1 MQLIKK
7 LGIVQNKIKFKFYKM
22 LRFKYLLLAVFF
34 CSCSIFAHAQEKIT
48 LDEAIEIALS
58 ESNTVK
64 IADMTIEKTGYAK
77 KGAYSALYPNVSV
90 SGNYQR
96 TLKKQVMVMEMGG
109 NSMSIEVGTSNNVSA
124 GVTAAMPLVNA
135 QLWQSLKL
143 SALDVELAIE
153 QARSSKISLVSQV
166 KQSFYAVLLA
176 KEAYNV
182 YKEVYDN
189 AQKNFEDVEKKYK
202 VGKASEF
209 DYLRAKVNV
218 NNAEPEVFSA
228 ENAVVLAIWQLKAIM
243 GIDLNTELDVEGALS
258 DYVSEVVAVVQETDS
273 TSFEN
278 NTNLLQLRLQDEMLT
293 NTIKMTKFQ
302 YIPTL
307 SASFAYNY
315 NAMGNTFDMSWNPY
329 SVVALSLNVPIF
341 SGFSKRNSIREYQKT
356 QDILRLSIEDTE
368 RNLNIAMGNYI
379 DKMNTSV
386 KRYTAAESTLEMAQK
401 SYNISEKM
409 YEVGKATLVELND
422 AQLALT
428 QAQLTMSQ
436 AIYQYMTNKAA
447 IDELMGVEY
456 ISEKTNE

>member
-1 MQLIKK
+1 MQFEESHIIFIK
-7 LGIVQNKIKFKFYKM
+7 NKQKNIHKM
-22 LRFKYLLLAVFF
+22 LKFNHLLLTIVF
-34 CSCSIFAHAQEKIT
+34 CVCGMISHAQNKIT

-58 ESNTVK
+58 ESNTIK
-64 IADMTIEKTGYAK
+64 IAEMTIEKTGYAQ
-77 KGAYSALYPNVSV
+77 KGAYSALYPNISA
-90 SGNYQR
+90 SGSYQR
-96 TLKKQVMVMEMGG
+96 TLKKQVMSMEFMGEEQ
-109 NSMSIEVGTSNNVSA
+109 SFPVGTNNNVSA
-124 GVTAAMPLVNA
+124 GLSAAMPLVNA

-153 QARSSKISLVSQV
+153 QARSSRISMVSQV
-166 KQSFYAVLLA
+166 KQAFYAVLLA

-209 DYLRAKVNV
+209 EYLRAKVNA
-218 NNAEPEVFSA
+218 NNAEPEVYSA

-243 GIDLNTELDVEGALS
+243 GVDLATEIDVIGALS
-258 DYVSEVVAVVQETDS
+258 DYANEMTVSLASSETV
-273 TSFEN
+273 SFEN
-278 NTNLLQLRLQDEMLT
+278 NTNLLQLQLQDEMLSR
-293 NTIKMTKFQ
+293 TIKMTKYQ

-307 SASFAYNY
+307 SASFSYNY
-315 NAMGNTFDMSWNPY
+315 MAMGNTFDMNWNPY
-329 SVVALSLNVPIF
+329 SIVALSLNIPIF
-341 SGFSKRNSIREYQKT
+341 DGFAKHNNIRQYQKT
-356 QDILRLSIEDTE
+356 QDILRLNIEDVE
-368 RNLNIAMGNYI
+368 RNLNIALENYR

-386 KRYTAAESTLEMAQK
+386 KRYTAAETTLEMAQK

-409 YEVGKATLVELND
+409 YELGKATLVELND
-422 AQLALT
+422 AQVALT

-456 ISEKTNE
+456 VKESK

>member
-1 MQLIKK
+1 M
-7 LGIVQNKIKFKFYKM
+7 FKTNH
-22 LRFKYLLLAVFF
+22 LLLTILLCI
-34 CSCSIFAHAQEKIT
+34 CSFTIHAQEKIT
-48 LDEAIEIALS
+48 LEEAIEIALS
-58 ESNTVK
+58 ESNTIK

-77 KGAYSALYPNVSV
+77 KGAYSALYPNISAT
-90 SGNYQR
+90 GNYQR
-96 TLKKQVMVMEMGG
+96 TLKKQVMAMEMAGQA
-109 NSMSIEVGTSNNVSA
+109 MEIEVGMSNNVSA

-189 AQKNFEDVEKKYK
+189 AQKNFEDVEKKYN

-209 DYLRAKVNV
+209 EYLRAKVNV
-218 NNAEPEVFSA
+218 NNAEPEVFNA
-228 ENAVVLAIWQLKAIM
+228 ESSVELAIWQLKAIM
-243 GIDLNTELDVEGALS
+243 GIDLNTELDVEGELKDYTEELIVMTLAAS
-258 DYVSEVVAVVQETDS
+258 DTV
-273 TSFEN
+273 SFEN
-278 NTNLLQLRLQDEMLT
+278 NTNLLQLRLQDEMLSQ
-293 NTIKMTKFQ
+293 TIKMTKFQ

-329 SVVALSLNVPIF
+329 SVVALSLNIPIF
-341 SGFSKRNSIREYQKT
+341 DGFSKRNNIRQYKKT
-356 QDILRLSIEDTE
+356 QDILRLNIEDTE
-368 RNLNIAMGNYI
+368 RNLNIALENYR
-379 DKMNTSV
+379 DQMNTSV
-386 KRYTAAESTLEMAQK
+386 KRFTAAEATLEMAQK
-401 SYNISEKM
+401 SYDISEKM

-436 AIYQYMTNKAA
+436 AIYQFMINKAS
-447 IDELMGVEY
+447 IEELMGVEY
-456 ISEKTNE
+456 ITEEKQEVEKQ

>member
-1 MQLIKK
+1 
-7 LGIVQNKIKFKFYKM
+7 M
-22 LRFKYLLLAVFF
+22 LRNNRLLLAVFL
-34 CSCSIFAHAQEKIT
+34 CLSSVLIHAQEKIT
-48 LDEAIEIALS
+48 LDEAINIALS
-58 ESNTVK
+58 ESNTIK
-64 IADMTIEKTGYAK
+64 IADMTIEKTGYAQ
-77 KGAYSALYPNVSV
+77 KGAYSALYPNVSA

-109 NSMSIEVGTSNNVSA
+109 QAMSIEVGTNNNVTA

-143 SALDVELAIE
+143 SALDVELAVE

-166 KQSFYAVLLA
+166 KQAFYAVLLA
-176 KEAYNV
+176 KEAYDV

-189 AQKNFEDVEKKYK
+189 AQKNFEDIEKKYN

-209 DYLRAKVNV
+209 EYLRAKVNV
-218 NNAEPEVFSA
+218 NNSEPEVYSA

-243 GIDLNTELDVEGALS
+243 GIDLATELDVEGKLS
-258 DYVSEVVAVVQETDS
+258 DYTEELIAS
-273 TSFEN
+273 TLSANDTVSFEN
-278 NTNLLQLRLQDEMLT
+278 NTNLLQLRLQDEMLSH
-293 NTIKMTKFQ
+293 TIKMTKFQ

-315 NAMGNTFDMSWNPY
+315 MAMGNSFDMNWNPY
-329 SVVALSLNVPIF
+329 SVVALSLNIPIF
-341 SGFSKRNSIREYQKT
+341 DGFSKRNNIRQYQKT

-368 RNLNIAMGNYI
+368 RNLNIALENYR

-409 YEVGKATLVELND
+409 YELGKATLVELND

-456 ISEKTNE
+456 ITEENNSDKQ

>member
-1 MQLIKK
+1 ML
-7 LGIVQNKIKFKFYKM
+7 KFKQ
-22 LRFKYLLLAVFF
+22 LLLFIVLLSGSVFLN
-34 CSCSIFAHAQEKIT
+34 AQEKIT

-58 ESNTVK
+58 ESNTIK

-77 KGAYSALYPNVSV
+77 KGAYSALYPNISAT
-90 SGNYQR
+90 GNYQR

-109 NSMSIEVGTSNNVSA
+109 QAMSIEVGTSNNVTA

-166 KQSFYAVLLA
+166 KQAFYAVLLA
-176 KEAYNV
+176 KEAYDV

-189 AQKNFEDVEKKYK
+189 AQKNFEDIEKKYN

-209 DYLRAKVNV
+209 EFLRAKVNM

-228 ENAVVLAIWQLKAIM
+228 ENAVILAIWQLKAIM
-243 GIDLNTELDVEGALS
+243 GIDLSTELDVEGELS
-258 DYVSEVVAVVQETDS
+258 DYTEELLASALTANDTVSFD
-273 TSFEN
+273 N
-278 NTNLLQLRLQDEMLT
+278 NTNLIQLRIQDEMLSK
-293 NTIKMTKFQ
+293 TIKMTKFQ

-307 SASFAYNY
+307 SAQFAYNY
-315 NAMGNTFDMSWNPY
+315 NAMGNTFDMNWNPY
-329 SVVALSLNVPIF
+329 SVVALSLNIPIF
-341 SGFSKRNSIREYQKT
+341 DGFSKRNNIRQYKKT
-356 QDILRLSIEDTE
+356 QDILRLNIEDAE
-368 RNLNIAMGNYI
+368 RNLNIALENYR

-409 YEVGKATLVELND
+409 YELGKATLVELND

-436 AIYQYMTNKAA
+436 AIYQFMTNKAA

-456 ISEKTNE
+456 IIEEENNSDNQ

>member
-1 MQLIKK
+1 M
-7 LGIVQNKIKFKFYKM
+7 FKFNH
-22 LRFKYLLLAVFF
+22 LLLTIVF
-34 CSCSIFAHAQEKIT
+34 CACGMISHAQNKIT

-58 ESNTVK
+58 ESNTIK
-64 IADMTIEKTGYAK
+64 IAEMTIEKTGYAQ
-77 KGAYSALYPNVSV
+77 KGAYSALYPNISA
-90 SGNYQR
+90 SGSYQR
-96 TLKKQVMVMEMGG
+96 TLKKQVMSMEFMGEEQ
-109 NSMSIEVGTSNNVSA
+109 SFPVGTNNNVSA
-124 GVTAAMPLVNA
+124 GLSAAMPLVNA

-153 QARSSKISLVSQV
+153 QARSSRISMVSQV
-166 KQSFYAVLLA
+166 KQAFYAVLLA
-176 KEAYNV
+176 KEAYSV

-209 DYLRAKVNV
+209 EYLRAKVNA
-218 NNAEPEVFSA
+218 NNAEPEVYSA

-243 GIDLNTELDVEGALS
+243 GVDLATEIDVIGALS
-258 DYVSEVVAVVQETDS
+258 DYANEMTVSLASSETV
-273 TSFEN
+273 SFEN
-278 NTNLLQLRLQDEMLT
+278 NTNLLQLQLQDEMLSR
-293 NTIKMTKFQ
+293 TIKMTKYQ

-307 SASFAYNY
+307 SASFSYNY
-315 NAMGNTFDMSWNPY
+315 MAMGNTFNMNWNPY
-329 SVVALSLNVPIF
+329 SIVALSLNIPIF
-341 SGFSKRNSIREYQKT
+341 DGFAKHNNIRQYQKT
-356 QDILRLSIEDTE
+356 QDILRLNIEDVE
-368 RNLNIAMGNYI
+368 RNLNIALENYR

-386 KRYTAAESTLEMAQK
+386 KRYTAAETTLEMAQK

-409 YEVGKATLVELND
+409 YELGKATLVELND

-456 ISEKTNE
+456 VRETK

>member
-1 MQLIKK
+1 
-7 LGIVQNKIKFKFYKM
+7 M
-22 LRFKYLLLAVFF
+22 LKTNRLLLTVFL
-34 CSCSIFAHAQEKIT
+34 CLSCIIIHAQEKIS
-48 LDEAIEIALS
+48 LDDAINIALS
-58 ESNTVK
+58 ESNTIK
-64 IADMTIEKTGYAK
+64 IADMTIEKTGYAQ
-77 KGAYSALYPNVSV
+77 KGAYSALYPNVSA

-109 NSMSIEVGTSNNVSA
+109 QAMSIEVGTNNNVTA
-124 GVTAAMPLVNA
+124 GISAAMPLVNA

-143 SALDVELAIE
+143 SALDVELAVE

-166 KQSFYAVLLA
+166 KQAFYAVLLA
-176 KEAYNV
+176 KEAYDV

-189 AQKNFEDVEKKYK
+189 AQKNFEDVEKKYN

-209 DYLRAKVNV
+209 EYLRAKVNV
-218 NNAEPEVFSA
+218 NNSEPEVYSA

-243 GIDLNTELDVEGALS
+243 GIDLATELDVEGKLADYTKELVASALS
-258 DYVSEVVAVVQETDS
+258 ANDTV
-273 TSFEN
+273 SFEN
-278 NTNLLQLRLQDEMLT
+278 NTSLLQLRLQDEMLSH
-293 NTIKMTKFQ
+293 TIKMTKFQ

-315 NAMGNTFDMSWNPY
+315 MAMGNSFDMNWNPY
-329 SVVALSLNVPIF
+329 SVVALSLNIPIF
-341 SGFSKRNSIREYQKT
+341 DGFSKRNNIRQYQKT
-356 QDILRLSIEDTE
+356 QDILRLNIEDTE
-368 RNLNIAMGNYI
+368 RNLNIALENYR

-386 KRYTAAESTLEMAQK
+386 KRYTAAEATLEMAQK

-409 YEVGKATLVELND
+409 YELGKATLVELND

-456 ISEKTNE
+456 STEENNNDNQ

>member
-1 MQLIKK
+1 M
-7 LGIVQNKIKFKFYKM
+7 FKNN
-22 LRFKYLLLAVFF
+22 RLLLAIIF
-34 CSCSIFAHAQEKIT
+34 CVGGVVLSAQQKIT
-48 LDEAIEIALS
+48 LDKAINIALS
-58 ESNTVK
+58 ESNTIK

-77 KGAYSALYPNVSV
+77 KGAYSALYPNISAT
-90 SGNYQR
+90 GNYQR
-96 TLKKQVMVMEMGG
+96 TLKKQVMVMDMGMG
-109 NSMSIEVGTSNNVSA
+109 DPLEIEVGTSNNVSA

-143 SALDVELAIE
+143 SALDVELAVE

-176 KEAYNV
+176 KEAYEV

-189 AQKNFEDVEKKYK
+189 AQKNFEDIEKKYN

-209 DYLRAKVNV
+209 EYLRAKVNV
-218 NNAEPEVFSA
+218 NNAEPEVYSA
-228 ENAVVLAIWQLKAIM
+228 ENAIVLAIWQLKAIM
-243 GIDLNTELDVEGALS
+243 GIDLATELDVEGKLS
-258 DYVSEVVAVVQETDS
+258 DYTDELIAS
-273 TSFEN
+273 TLNANDTVSFEN
-278 NTNLLQLRLQDEMLT
+278 NTNLLQLRLQDEMLSR
-293 NTIKMTKFQ
+293 TIKMTKFQ

-329 SVVALSLNVPIF
+329 SVVALSLNIPIF
-341 SGFSKRNSIREYQKT
+341 DGFSKRNNIRQYKKT
-356 QDILRLSIEDTE
+356 QDILRLNIEDTE
-368 RNLNIAMGNYI
+368 RNLNIALENYR

-386 KRYTAAESTLEMAQK
+386 KRYTAAEATLEMAQK

-409 YEVGKATLVELND
+409 YELGKATLVELND

-456 ISEKTNE
+456 ITEENNSDNQ

>member
-1 MQLIKK
+1 M
-7 LGIVQNKIKFKFYKM
+7 FKTNH
-22 LRFKYLLLAVFF
+22 LLLTILLCI
-34 CSCSIFAHAQEKIT
+34 CSFTIHAQEKIT
-48 LDEAIEIALS
+48 LEEAIEIALS
-58 ESNTVK
+58 ESNTIK

-77 KGAYSALYPNVSV
+77 KGAYSALYPNISAT
-90 SGNYQR
+90 GNYQR
-96 TLKKQVMVMEMGG
+96 TLKKQVMAMEMAGQA
-109 NSMSIEVGTSNNVSA
+109 MEIEVGMSNNVSA

-189 AQKNFEDVEKKYK
+189 AQKNFEDVEKKYN

-209 DYLRAKVNV
+209 EYLRAKVNV
-218 NNAEPEVFSA
+218 NNAEPEVFNA
-228 ENAVVLAIWQLKAIM
+228 ESSVELAIWQLKAIM
-243 GIDLNTELDVEGALS
+243 GIDLNTELDVEGELKDYTEELTVMTLAAS
-258 DYVSEVVAVVQETDS
+258 DTV
-273 TSFEN
+273 SFEN
-278 NTNLLQLRLQDEMLT
+278 NTNLLQLRLQDEMLSR
-293 NTIKMTKFQ
+293 TIKMTKFQ

-307 SASFAYNY
+307 SAQFAYNY

-329 SVVALSLNVPIF
+329 SVVALSLNIPIF
-341 SGFSKRNSIREYQKT
+341 DGFSKRNNIRQYKKT
-356 QDILRLSIEDTE
+356 QDILRLNIEDTE
-368 RNLNIAMGNYI
+368 RNLNIALENYR
-379 DKMNTSV
+379 DQMNTSV
-386 KRYTAAESTLEMAQK
+386 KRFTAAEATLEMAQK
-401 SYNISEKM
+401 SYDISEKM

-436 AIYQYMTNKAA
+436 AIYQFMINKAS
-447 IDELMGVEY
+447 IEELMGVEY
-456 ISEKTNE
+456 ITEEKQEVEKQ

>member
-1 MQLIKK
+1 
-7 LGIVQNKIKFKFYKM
+7 
-22 LRFKYLLLAVFF
+22 
-34 CSCSIFAHAQEKIT
+34 
-48 LDEAIEIALS
+48 
-58 ESNTVK
+58 
-64 IADMTIEKTGYAK
+64 MTIEKTGYAK
-77 KGAYSALYPNVSV
+77 KGAYSALYPNISAT
-90 SGNYQR
+90 GNYQR
-96 TLKKQVMVMEMGG
+96 TLKKQVMAMEMAGQA
-109 NSMSIEVGTSNNVSA
+109 MEIEVGMSNNVSA

-189 AQKNFEDVEKKYK
+189 AQRNFEDVEKKYN

-209 DYLRAKVNV
+209 EYLRAKVNV
-218 NNAEPEVFSA
+218 NNAEPEVFNA
-228 ENAVVLAIWQLKAIM
+228 ESSVELAIWQLKAIM
-243 GIDLNTELDVEGALS
+243 GIDLNTELDVEGELKDYTEELTVMTLAAS
-258 DYVSEVVAVVQETDS
+258 DTV
-273 TSFEN
+273 SFEN
-278 NTNLLQLRLQDEMLT
+278 NTNLLQLRLQDEMLSQ
-293 NTIKMTKFQ
+293 TIKMTKFQ

-329 SVVALSLNVPIF
+329 SVVALSLNIPIF
-341 SGFSKRNSIREYQKT
+341 DGFSKRNNIRQYKKT
-356 QDILRLSIEDTE
+356 QDILRLNIEDTE
-368 RNLNIAMGNYI
+368 RNLNIALENYR
-379 DKMNTSV
+379 DQMNTSV
-386 KRYTAAESTLEMAQK
+386 KRFTAAEATLEMAQK
-401 SYNISEKM
+401 SYDISEKM

-436 AIYQYMTNKAA
+436 AIYQFMINKAS
-447 IDELMGVEY
+447 IEELMGVEY
-456 ISEKTNE
+456 ITEEKQEVEKQ

>member
-1 MQLIKK
+1 M
-7 LGIVQNKIKFKFYKM
+7 FKNN
-22 LRFKYLLLAVFF
+22 RLLLAIIF
-34 CSCSIFAHAQEKIT
+34 CVGGVVLSAQQKIT
-48 LDEAIEIALS
+48 LDEAINIALS
-58 ESNTVK
+58 ESNTIK

-77 KGAYSALYPNVSV
+77 KGAYSALYPNISAT
-90 SGNYQR
+90 GNYQR
-96 TLKKQVMVMEMGG
+96 TLKKQVMVMDMGMG
-109 NSMSIEVGTSNNVSA
+109 DPLEIEVGTSNNVSA

-143 SALDVELAIE
+143 SALDVELAVE

-176 KEAYNV
+176 KEAYEV

-189 AQKNFEDVEKKYK
+189 AQKNFEDIEKKYN

-209 DYLRAKVNV
+209 EYLRAKVNV
-218 NNAEPEVFSA
+218 NNAEPEVYSA
-228 ENAVVLAIWQLKAIM
+228 ENAIVLAIWQLKAIM
-243 GIDLNTELDVEGALS
+243 GIDLATELDVEGKLS
-258 DYVSEVVAVVQETDS
+258 DYTDELIAS
-273 TSFEN
+273 TLNANDTVSFEN
-278 NTNLLQLRLQDEMLT
+278 NTNLLQLKLQDEMLSR
-293 NTIKMTKFQ
+293 TIKMTKFQ

-329 SVVALSLNVPIF
+329 SVVALSLNIPIF
-341 SGFSKRNSIREYQKT
+341 DGFSKRNNIRQYKKT
-356 QDILRLSIEDTE
+356 QDILRLNIEDTE
-368 RNLNIAMGNYI
+368 RNLNIALENYR

-386 KRYTAAESTLEMAQK
+386 KRYTAAEATLEMAQK

-409 YEVGKATLVELND
+409 YELGKATLVELND

-456 ISEKTNE
+456 ITEENNSDNQ

>member
-1 MQLIKK
+1 M
-7 LGIVQNKIKFKFYKM
+7 FKNN
-22 LRFKYLLLAVFF
+22 RLLLAIIF
-34 CSCSIFAHAQEKIT
+34 CVGGVVLSAQQKIT
-48 LDEAIEIALS
+48 LDEAINIALS
-58 ESNTVK
+58 ESNTIK

-77 KGAYSALYPNVSV
+77 KGAYSALYPNISAT
-90 SGNYQR
+90 GNYQR
-96 TLKKQVMVMEMGG
+96 TLKKQVMVMDMGMG
-109 NSMSIEVGTSNNVSA
+109 DPLEIEVGTSNNVSA
-124 GVTAAMPLVNA
+124 GITAAMPLVNA

-143 SALDVELAIE
+143 SALDVELAVE

-176 KEAYNV
+176 KEAYGV

-189 AQKNFEDVEKKYK
+189 AQKNFEDIEKKYN

-209 DYLRAKVNV
+209 EYLRAKVNV
-218 NNAEPEVFSA
+218 NNAEPEVYSA
-228 ENAVVLAIWQLKAIM
+228 ENAIVLAIWQLKAIM
-243 GIDLNTELDVEGALS
+243 GIDLATELDVEGKLS
-258 DYVSEVVAVVQETDS
+258 DYTDELIAS
-273 TSFEN
+273 TLNANDTVSFEN
-278 NTNLLQLRLQDEMLT
+278 NTNLLQLRLQDEMLSR
-293 NTIKMTKFQ
+293 TIKMTKFQ

-329 SVVALSLNVPIF
+329 SVVALSLNIPIF
-341 SGFSKRNSIREYQKT
+341 DGFSKRNNIRQYKKT
-356 QDILRLSIEDTE
+356 QDILRLNIEDTE
-368 RNLNIAMGNYI
+368 RNLNIALENYR

-386 KRYTAAESTLEMAQK
+386 KRYTAAEATLEMAQK

-409 YEVGKATLVELND
+409 YELGKATLVELND

-456 ISEKTNE
+456 ITEENNSDNQ

>member
-1 MQLIKK
+1 M
-7 LGIVQNKIKFKFYKM
+7 FKTNH
-22 LRFKYLLLAVFF
+22 LLLTILLCI
-34 CSCSIFAHAQEKIT
+34 CSFTIHAQEKIT
-48 LDEAIEIALS
+48 LEEAIEIALS
-58 ESNTVK
+58 ESNTIK

-77 KGAYSALYPNVSV
+77 KGAYSALYPNISAT
-90 SGNYQR
+90 GNYQR
-96 TLKKQVMVMEMGG
+96 TLKKQVMAMEMAGQA
-109 NSMSIEVGTSNNVSA
+109 MEIEVGMSNNVSA
-124 GVTAAMPLVNA
+124 GITAAMPLVNA

-189 AQKNFEDVEKKYK
+189 AQKNFEDVEKKYN

-209 DYLRAKVNV
+209 EYLRAKVNV
-218 NNAEPEVFSA
+218 NNAEPEVFNA
-228 ENAVVLAIWQLKAIM
+228 ESSVELAIWQLKAIM
-243 GIDLNTELDVEGALS
+243 GIDLNTELDVEGELKDYTEELTVMTLAAS
-258 DYVSEVVAVVQETDS
+258 DTV
-273 TSFEN
+273 SFEN
-278 NTNLLQLRLQDEMLT
+278 NTNLLQLRLQDEMLSQ
-293 NTIKMTKFQ
+293 TIKMTKFQ

-329 SVVALSLNVPIF
+329 SVVALSLNIPIF
-341 SGFSKRNSIREYQKT
+341 DGFSKRNNIRQYKKT
-356 QDILRLSIEDTE
+356 QDILRLNIEDTE
-368 RNLNIAMGNYI
+368 RNLNIALENYR
-379 DKMNTSV
+379 DQMNTSV
-386 KRYTAAESTLEMAQK
+386 KRYTAAEATLEMAQK
-401 SYNISEKM
+401 SYDISEKM

-436 AIYQYMTNKAA
+436 AIYQFMINKAS
-447 IDELMGVEY
+447 IEELMGVEY
-456 ISEKTNE
+456 ITEEKQEVEKQ

>member
-1 MQLIKK
+1 ML
-7 LGIVQNKIKFKFYKM
+7 KISH
-22 LRFKYLLLAVFF
+22 LLFAFIL
-34 CSCSIFAHAQEKIT
+34 CSGCISMYAQEKIT

-58 ESNTVK
+58 ESNTIK
-64 IADMTIEKTGYAK
+64 IADMTIEKTGYAQ
-77 KGAYSALYPNVSV
+77 KGAYSSLYPNISV

-109 NSMSIEVGTSNNVSA
+109 NAMSIEVGTSNNVSA
-124 GVTAAMPLVNA
+124 GLSAAMPLVNA

-143 SALDVELAIE
+143 SALDVELAVE

-189 AQKNFEDVEKKYK
+189 AQKNFEDVENKFN

-209 DYLRAKVNV
+209 EYLRAKVNV
-218 NNAEPEVFSA
+218 NNAEPEVYSA
-228 ENAVVLAIWQLKAIM
+228 ENTVLLAIWQLKAVM
-243 GIDLNTELDVEGALS
+243 GVDLDTELDVEGSLA
-258 DYVSEVVAVVQETDS
+258 DFTEEVLTSSVVMRDTVN
-273 TSFEN
+273 FEN
-278 NTNLLQLRLQDEMLT
+278 NTSLLQLRLQDQMLST
-293 NTIKMTKFQ
+293 TIKMTKFQ

-315 NAMGNTFDMSWNPY
+315 NAMGNTFNMSWSPY
-329 SVVALSLNVPIF
+329 SVIALSLNIPIF
-341 SGFSKRNSIREYQKT
+341 NGFSKRNSIREYQVS
-356 QDILRLSIEDTE
+356 QDILRLNIEDTE
-368 RNLNIAMGNYI
+368 RNLNIALENYR
-379 DKMNTSV
+379 DKMTTSV

-409 YEVGKATLVELND
+409 YELGKATLVELND

-436 AIYQYMTNKAA
+436 AIYEYMVNKAA
-447 IDELMGVEY
+447 IDELTGVEY
-456 ISEKTNE
+456 QVEEENNNDNQ

>member
-7 LGIVQNKIKFKFYKM
+7 LSIVQNKIKFKFYKM
-22 LRFKYLLLAVFF
+22 LRFKYLLLAIFF

-368 RNLNIAMGNYI
+368 RNLNIAMSNYI

>member
-1 MQLIKK
+1 M
-7 LGIVQNKIKFKFYKM
+7 FKNN
-22 LRFKYLLLAVFF
+22 RLLLAIIF
-34 CSCSIFAHAQEKIT
+34 CVGGVVLSAQQKIT
-48 LDEAIEIALS
+48 LDEAINIALS
-58 ESNTVK
+58 ESNTIK

-77 KGAYSALYPNVSV
+77 KGAYSALYPNISAT
-90 SGNYQR
+90 GNYQR
-96 TLKKQVMVMEMGG
+96 TLKKQVMVMDMGMG
-109 NSMSIEVGTSNNVSA
+109 DPLEIEVGTSNNVSA

-143 SALDVELAIE
+143 SALDVELAVE

-176 KEAYNV
+176 KEAYGV

-189 AQKNFEDVEKKYK
+189 AQKNFEDIEKKYN

-209 DYLRAKVNV
+209 EYLRAKVNV
-218 NNAEPEVFSA
+218 NNAEPEVYSA
-228 ENAVVLAIWQLKAIM
+228 ENAIVLAIWQLKAIM
-243 GIDLNTELDVEGALS
+243 GIDLATELDVEGKLS
-258 DYVSEVVAVVQETDS
+258 DYTDELIAS
-273 TSFEN
+273 TLNANDTVSFEN
-278 NTNLLQLRLQDEMLT
+278 NTNLLQLRLQDEMLSR
-293 NTIKMTKFQ
+293 TIKMTKFQ

-329 SVVALSLNVPIF
+329 SVVALSLNIPIF
-341 SGFSKRNSIREYQKT
+341 DGFSKRNNIRQYKKT
-356 QDILRLSIEDTE
+356 QDILRLNIEDTE
-368 RNLNIAMGNYI
+368 RNLNIALENYR

-386 KRYTAAESTLEMAQK
+386 KRYTAAEATLEMAQK

-409 YEVGKATLVELND
+409 YELGKATLVELND

-456 ISEKTNE
+456 ITEENNSDNQ

>member
-1 MQLIKK
+1 M
-7 LGIVQNKIKFKFYKM
+7 FKTNH
-22 LRFKYLLLAVFF
+22 LLLTILLCI
-34 CSCSIFAHAQEKIT
+34 CSFTIHAQEKIT
-48 LDEAIEIALS
+48 LEEAIEIALS
-58 ESNTVK
+58 ESNTIK

-77 KGAYSALYPNVSV
+77 KGAYSALYPNINAT
-90 SGNYQR
+90 GNYQR
-96 TLKKQVMVMEMGG
+96 TLKKQVMAMEMAGQA
-109 NSMSIEVGTSNNVSA
+109 MEIEVGMSNNVSA

-189 AQKNFEDVEKKYK
+189 AQKNFEDVEKKYN

-209 DYLRAKVNV
+209 EYLRAKVNV
-218 NNAEPEVFSA
+218 NNAEPEVFNA
-228 ENAVVLAIWQLKAIM
+228 ESSVELAIWQLKAIM
-243 GIDLNTELDVEGALS
+243 GIDLNTELDVEGELKDYTEELTVMTLAAS
-258 DYVSEVVAVVQETDS
+258 DTV
-273 TSFEN
+273 SFEN
-278 NTNLLQLRLQDEMLT
+278 NTNLLQLRLQDEMLSQ
-293 NTIKMTKFQ
+293 TIKMTKFQ

-329 SVVALSLNVPIF
+329 SVVALSLNIPIF
-341 SGFSKRNSIREYQKT
+341 DGFSKRNNIRQYKKT
-356 QDILRLSIEDTE
+356 QDILRLNIEDTE
-368 RNLNIAMGNYI
+368 RNLNIALENYR
-379 DKMNTSV
+379 DQMNTSV
-386 KRYTAAESTLEMAQK
+386 KRFTAAEATLEMAQK
-401 SYNISEKM
+401 SYDISEKM

-436 AIYQYMTNKAA
+436 AIYQFMINKAS
-447 IDELMGVEY
+447 IEELMGVEY
-456 ISEKTNE
+456 ITEEKQEVEKQ

>member
-1 MQLIKK
+1 M
-7 LGIVQNKIKFKFYKM
+7 FKNN
-22 LRFKYLLLAVFF
+22 RLLLAIIF
-34 CSCSIFAHAQEKIT
+34 CVGGVVLSAQQKIT
-48 LDEAIEIALS
+48 LDEAINIALS
-58 ESNTVK
+58 ESNTIK

-77 KGAYSALYPNVSV
+77 KGAYSALYPNISAT
-90 SGNYQR
+90 GNYQR
-96 TLKKQVMVMEMGG
+96 TLKKQVMVMDMGMG
-109 NSMSIEVGTSNNVSA
+109 DPLEIEVGTSNNVSA

-143 SALDVELAIE
+143 SALDVELAVE

-176 KEAYNV
+176 KEAYEV

-189 AQKNFEDVEKKYK
+189 AQKNFEDIEKKYN

-209 DYLRAKVNV
+209 EYLRAKVNV
-218 NNAEPEVFSA
+218 NNAEPEVYSA
-228 ENAVVLAIWQLKAIM
+228 ENAIVLAIWQLKAIM
-243 GIDLNTELDVEGALS
+243 GIDLATELDVEGKLS
-258 DYVSEVVAVVQETDS
+258 DYTDELIAS
-273 TSFEN
+273 TLNANDTVSFEN
-278 NTNLLQLRLQDEMLT
+278 NTNLLQLRLQDEMLSR
-293 NTIKMTKFQ
+293 TIKMTKFQ

-329 SVVALSLNVPIF
+329 SVVALSLNIPIF
-341 SGFSKRNSIREYQKT
+341 DGFSKRNNIRQYKKT
-356 QDILRLSIEDTE
+356 QDILRLNIEDTE
-368 RNLNIAMGNYI
+368 RNLNIALENYR

-386 KRYTAAESTLEMAQK
+386 KRYTAAEATLEMAQK

-409 YEVGKATLVELND
+409 YELGKATLVELND

-456 ISEKTNE
+456 ITEENNGDNQ

>member
-1 MQLIKK
+1 
-7 LGIVQNKIKFKFYKM
+7 M
-22 LRFKYLLLAVFF
+22 LRFKKLLLLITICFGGVLL
-34 CSCSIFAHAQEKIT
+34 HAQEKIT
-48 LDEAIEIALS
+48 LNEAIEIALS
-58 ESNTVK
+58 ENNSIK

-77 KGAYSALYPNVSV
+77 KGAYSSLYPSISA

-96 TLKKQVMVMEMGG
+96 TLKKQVMAMEMNGVP
-109 NSMSIEVGTSNNVSA
+109 MEFEVGMNNNVTA
-124 GVTAAMPLVNA
+124 GLSAAMPLVNA

-153 QARSSKISLVSQV
+153 QARSSRISMVSQV
-166 KQSFYAVLLA
+166 KQAFYAVLLA

-189 AQKNFEDVEKKYK
+189 AQKNFEDIEKKYN
-202 VGKASEF
+202 VGKTSEF
-209 DYLRAKVNV
+209 EYLRAKVNV

-243 GIDLNTELDVEGALS
+243 GIDLNTDLDVEGALS
-258 DYVSEVVAVVQETDS
+258 DYTSEVTAASIIASDTV
-273 TSFEN
+273 SFES
-278 NTNLLQLRLQDEMLT
+278 NTNLLQLKLQDEMLSH
-293 NTIKMTKFQ
+293 TIKMTKFQ

-315 NAMGNTFDMSWNPY
+315 VAMGNTFNMAWNPY
-329 SVVALSLNVPIF
+329 SVVALSLNIPIF
-341 SGFSKRNSIREYQKT
+341 DGFLKHNNIRQYKKS
-356 QDILRLSIEDTE
+356 QDILRLNIEDVE
-368 RNLNIAMGNYI
+368 RNLNIALENYK
-379 DKMNTSV
+379 DKMSTSV
-386 KRYTAAESTLEMAQK
+386 KRYTAAEATLEMAQK
-401 SYNISEKM
+401 SYNISERM
-409 YEVGKATLVELND
+409 YELGKATLVELND

-456 ISEKTNE
+456 ITEK

>member
-1 MQLIKK
+1 ML
-7 LGIVQNKIKFKFYKM
+7 KFKQ
-22 LRFKYLLLAVFF
+22 LLLFIVLLSGSVFLN
-34 CSCSIFAHAQEKIT
+34 AQEKIT

-58 ESNTVK
+58 ESNTIK
-64 IADMTIEKTGYAK
+64 IADMTVEKTGYAK
-77 KGAYSALYPNVSV
+77 KGAYSALYPNISAT
-90 SGNYQR
+90 GNYQR

-109 NSMSIEVGTSNNVSA
+109 QAMSIEVGTSNNVTA

-166 KQSFYAVLLA
+166 KQAFYAVLLA
-176 KEAYNV
+176 KEAYDV

-189 AQKNFEDVEKKYK
+189 AQKNFEDIEKKYN

-209 DYLRAKVNV
+209 EFLRAKVNM

-228 ENAVVLAIWQLKAIM
+228 ENAIVLAIWQLKAIM
-243 GIDLNTELDVEGALS
+243 GIDLNKELDVEGKLS
-258 DYVSEVVAVVQETDS
+258 DYTEELLASALTANDTVSFD
-273 TSFEN
+273 N
-278 NTNLLQLRLQDEMLT
+278 NTNLIQLRIQDEMLSK
-293 NTIKMTKFQ
+293 TIKMTKFQ

-307 SASFAYNY
+307 SAQFAYNY
-315 NAMGNTFDMSWNPY
+315 NAMGNTFDMNWNPY
-329 SVVALSLNVPIF
+329 SVVALSLNIPIF
-341 SGFSKRNSIREYQKT
+341 DGFSKRNNIRQYKKT
-356 QDILRLSIEDTE
+356 QDILRLNIEDAE
-368 RNLNIAMGNYI
+368 RNLNIALENYR

-386 KRYTAAESTLEMAQK
+386 KRYTAAESTLEMAKK

-409 YEVGKATLVELND
+409 YELGKATLVELND

-436 AIYQYMTNKAA
+436 AIYQFMTNKAA

-456 ISEKTNE
+456 IVEEENNSDNQ

>member
-1 MQLIKK
+1 MLKINRLLFLI
-7 LGIVQNKIKFKFYKM
+7 V
-22 LRFKYLLLAVFF
+22 F
-34 CSCSIFAHAQEKIT
+34 CSLSIISHAQSKIT

-58 ESNTVK
+58 ESNTIK

-77 KGAYSALYPNVSV
+77 KGAYSALYPNINA
-90 SGNYQR
+90 SGSYQR
-96 TLKKQVMVMEMGG
+96 TLKKQVMAMEMAGQA
-109 NSMSIEVGTSNNVSA
+109 MEIEVGMSNNVSA
-124 GVTAAMPLVNA
+124 GITAAMPLINA

-143 SALDVELAIE
+143 SALDVELAVE
-153 QARSSKISLVSQV
+153 QARSSRISMVSQV
-166 KQSFYAVLLA
+166 KQAFYSVLLA

-189 AQKNFEDVEKKYK
+189 AQKNFEDIEKKYN

-209 DYLRAKVNV
+209 EYLRAKVNV
-218 NNAEPEVFSA
+218 NNAEPEVYSA

-243 GIDLNTELDVEGALS
+243 GIDLATELDVEGSLS
-258 DYVSEVVAVVQETDS
+258 DYSNELVASLTVANDTV
-273 TSFEN
+273 SFEN
-278 NTNLLQLRLQDEMLT
+278 NTTLLQLRLQDEMLSR
-293 NTIKMTKFQ
+293 TIKMTKFQ

-315 NAMGNTFDMSWNPY
+315 MAMGNSFDMNWNPY
-329 SVVALSLNVPIF
+329 SIVALSLNIPIF
-341 SGFSKRNSIREYQKT
+341 DGFSKHNNIRQYQKT
-356 QDILRLSIEDTE
+356 QDILRLNIEDTE
-368 RNLNIAMGNYI
+368 RNLNIALENYR

-386 KRYTAAESTLEMAQK
+386 KRYTAAEATLEMAQK

-456 ISEKTNE
+456 VQENK

>member
-1 MQLIKK
+1 M
-7 LGIVQNKIKFKFYKM
+7 FKFNH
-22 LRFKYLLLAVFF
+22 LLLTIVF
-34 CSCSIFAHAQEKIT
+34 CACGMISHAQNKIT

-58 ESNTVK
+58 ESNTIK
-64 IADMTIEKTGYAK
+64 IAEMTIEKTGYAQ
-77 KGAYSALYPNVSV
+77 KGAYSALYPNISA
-90 SGNYQR
+90 SGSYQR
-96 TLKKQVMVMEMGG
+96 TLKKQVMSMEFMGEEQ
-109 NSMSIEVGTSNNVSA
+109 SFPVGTNNNVSA
-124 GVTAAMPLVNA
+124 GLSAAMPLVNA

-153 QARSSKISLVSQV
+153 QARSSRISMVSQV
-166 KQSFYAVLLA
+166 KQAFYAVLLA
-176 KEAYNV
+176 KEAYSV

-209 DYLRAKVNV
+209 EYLRAKVNA
-218 NNAEPEVFSA
+218 NNSEPEVYSA

-243 GIDLNTELDVEGALS
+243 GVDLATEIDVIGALS
-258 DYVSEVVAVVQETDS
+258 DYANEMTVSLASSETV
-273 TSFEN
+273 SFEN
-278 NTNLLQLRLQDEMLT
+278 NTNLLQLQLQDEMLSR
-293 NTIKMTKFQ
+293 TIKMTKYQ

-307 SASFAYNY
+307 SASFSYNY
-315 NAMGNTFDMSWNPY
+315 MAMGNTFDMNWNPY
-329 SVVALSLNVPIF
+329 SVVALSLNIPIF
-341 SGFSKRNSIREYQKT
+341 DGFAKHNNIRQYQKT
-356 QDILRLSIEDTE
+356 QDILRLNIEDVE
-368 RNLNIAMGNYI
+368 RNLNIALENYR

-386 KRYTAAESTLEMAQK
+386 KRYTAAETTLEMAQK

-409 YEVGKATLVELND
+409 YELGKATLVELND

-456 ISEKTNE
+456 VRETK

>member
-1 MQLIKK
+1 M
-7 LGIVQNKIKFKFYKM
+7 FKNN
-22 LRFKYLLLAVFF
+22 RLLLAIIF
-34 CSCSIFAHAQEKIT
+34 CVGGVVLSAQQKIT
-48 LDEAIEIALS
+48 LDEAINIALS
-58 ESNTVK
+58 ESNTIK

-77 KGAYSALYPNVSV
+77 KGAYSALYPNISAT
-90 SGNYQR
+90 GNYQR
-96 TLKKQVMVMEMGG
+96 TLKKQVMVMDMGMG
-109 NSMSIEVGTSNNVSA
+109 DPLEIEVGTSNNVSA

-143 SALDVELAIE
+143 SALDVELAVE

-176 KEAYNV
+176 KEAYEV

-189 AQKNFEDVEKKYK
+189 AQKNFEDIEKKYN

-209 DYLRAKVNV
+209 EYLRAKVNV
-218 NNAEPEVFSA
+218 NNAEPEVYSA
-228 ENAVVLAIWQLKAIM
+228 ENAIVIAIWQLKAIM
-243 GIDLNTELDVEGALS
+243 GIDLATELDVEGKLS
-258 DYVSEVVAVVQETDS
+258 DYTDELIAS
-273 TSFEN
+273 TLNANDTVSFEN
-278 NTNLLQLRLQDEMLT
+278 NTNLLQLRLQDEMLSR
-293 NTIKMTKFQ
+293 TIKMTKFQ

-329 SVVALSLNVPIF
+329 SVVALSLNIPIF
-341 SGFSKRNSIREYQKT
+341 DGFSKRNNIRQYKKT
-356 QDILRLSIEDTE
+356 QDILRLNIEDTE
-368 RNLNIAMGNYI
+368 RNLNIALENYR

-386 KRYTAAESTLEMAQK
+386 KRYTAAEATLEMAQK

-409 YEVGKATLVELND
+409 YELGKATLVELND

-456 ISEKTNE
+456 ITEENNSDNQ

>member
-1 MQLIKK
+1 M
-7 LGIVQNKIKFKFYKM
+7 FKFNQ
-22 LRFKYLLLAVFF
+22 LLLTIVFCA
-34 CSCSIFAHAQEKIT
+34 CSMISHAQNKIT

-58 ESNTVK
+58 ESNSIK
-64 IADMTIEKTGYAK
+64 IAEMTIEKTGYAQ
-77 KGAYSALYPNVSV
+77 KGAYSALYPNISAT
-90 SGNYQR
+90 GNYQR
-96 TLKKQVMVMEMGG
+96 TLKKQVMVMEMNGQP
-109 NSMSIEVGTSNNVSA
+109 MSIEVGTANNVTA
-124 GVTAAMPLVNA
+124 GLSAAMPLVNA

-153 QARSSKISLVSQV
+153 QARSSRISMVSQV
-166 KQSFYAVLLA
+166 KQAFYSVLLA
-176 KEAYNV
+176 KEAYSV

-189 AQKNFEDVEKKYK
+189 AQKNFEDIEKKYN

-209 DYLRAKVNV
+209 EYLRAKVNV
-218 NNAEPEVFSA
+218 NNSEPEVYSA

-243 GIDLNTELDVEGALS
+243 GVDLNTEIDVEGALS
-258 DYVSEVVAVVQETDS
+258 DYAGELVVSLTNENV
-273 TSFEN
+273 SFEN
-278 NTNLLQLRLQDEMLT
+278 NTNLIQLRLQDEMLSR
-293 NTIKMTKFQ
+293 TIKMTKFQ

-315 NAMGNTFDMSWNPY
+315 MAMGNSFDMNWNPY
-329 SVVALSLNVPIF
+329 SVVALSLNIPIF
-341 SGFSKRNSIREYQKT
+341 DGFAKHNSIRQYQKT
-356 QDILRLSIEDTE
+356 QDILRLNIEDAE
-368 RNLNIAMGNYI
+368 RNLNIALENYR

-386 KRYTAAESTLEMAQK
+386 KRYTAAETTLEMAQK

-409 YEVGKATLVELND
+409 YELGKATLVELND

-456 ISEKTNE
+456 VKE

>member
-1 MQLIKK
+1 M
-7 LGIVQNKIKFKFYKM
+7 FKNN
-22 LRFKYLLLAVFF
+22 RLLLAIIF
-34 CSCSIFAHAQEKIT
+34 CVGGVVLSAQQKIT
-48 LDEAIEIALS
+48 LDEAINIALS
-58 ESNTVK
+58 ESNTIK

-77 KGAYSALYPNVSV
+77 KGAYSALYPNISAT
-90 SGNYQR
+90 GNYQR
-96 TLKKQVMVMEMGG
+96 TLKKQVMVMDMGMG
-109 NSMSIEVGTSNNVSA
+109 DPLEIEVGTSNNVSA

-143 SALDVELAIE
+143 SALDVELAVE

-176 KEAYNV
+176 KEAYEV

-189 AQKNFEDVEKKYK
+189 AQKNFEDIEKKYN

-209 DYLRAKVNV
+209 EYLRAKVNV
-218 NNAEPEVFSA
+218 NNAEPEVYSA
-228 ENAVVLAIWQLKAIM
+228 ENAIVLAIWQLKAIM
-243 GIDLNTELDVEGALS
+243 GIDLATELDVEGKLS
-258 DYVSEVVAVVQETDS
+258 DYPDELIAS
-273 TSFEN
+273 TLNANDTVSFEN
-278 NTNLLQLRLQDEMLT
+278 NTNLLQLRLQDEMLSR
-293 NTIKMTKFQ
+293 TIKMTKFQ

-329 SVVALSLNVPIF
+329 SVVALSLNIPIF
-341 SGFSKRNSIREYQKT
+341 DGFSKRNNIRQYKKT
-356 QDILRLSIEDTE
+356 QDILRLNIEDTE
-368 RNLNIAMGNYI
+368 RNLNIALENYR

-386 KRYTAAESTLEMAQK
+386 KRYTAAEATLEMAQK

-409 YEVGKATLVELND
+409 YELGKATLVELND

-456 ISEKTNE
+456 ITEENNSDNQ

>member
-1 MQLIKK
+1 M
-7 LGIVQNKIKFKFYKM
+7 FKNN
-22 LRFKYLLLAVFF
+22 RLLLAIIF
-34 CSCSIFAHAQEKIT
+34 CVGGVVLSAQQKIT
-48 LDEAIEIALS
+48 LDEAINIALS
-58 ESNTVK
+58 ESNTIK

-77 KGAYSALYPNVSV
+77 KGAYSALYPNISAT
-90 SGNYQR
+90 GNYQR
-96 TLKKQVMVMEMGG
+96 TLKKQVMVMDMGMG
-109 NSMSIEVGTSNNVSA
+109 DPLEIEVGTSNNVSA

-143 SALDVELAIE
+143 SALDVELAVE

-176 KEAYNV
+176 KEAYEV

-189 AQKNFEDVEKKYK
+189 AQKNFEDIEKKYN

-209 DYLRAKVNV
+209 EYLRAKVNV
-218 NNAEPEVFSA
+218 NNAEPEVYSA
-228 ENAVVLAIWQLKAIM
+228 ENAIVLAIWQLKAIM
-243 GIDLNTELDVEGALS
+243 GIDLATELDVEGKLS
-258 DYVSEVVAVVQETDS
+258 DYTDELIAS
-273 TSFEN
+273 TLNANDTVSFEN
-278 NTNLLQLRLQDEMLT
+278 NTNLLQLRLQDEMLSR
-293 NTIKMTKFQ
+293 TIKMTKFQ
-302 YIPTL
+302 YSPTL

-329 SVVALSLNVPIF
+329 SVVALSLNIPIF
-341 SGFSKRNSIREYQKT
+341 DGFSKRNNIRQYKKT
-356 QDILRLSIEDTE
+356 QDILRLNIEDTE
-368 RNLNIAMGNYI
+368 RNLNIALENYR

-386 KRYTAAESTLEMAQK
+386 KRYTAAEATLEMAQK

-409 YEVGKATLVELND
+409 YELGKATLVELND

-456 ISEKTNE
+456 ITEENNSDNQ